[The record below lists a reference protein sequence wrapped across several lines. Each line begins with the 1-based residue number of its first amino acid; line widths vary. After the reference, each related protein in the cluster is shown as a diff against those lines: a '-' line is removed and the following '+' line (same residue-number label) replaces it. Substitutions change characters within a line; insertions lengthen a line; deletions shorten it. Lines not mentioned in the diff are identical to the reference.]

1 MRKNSP
7 HSVETLAVLDIQLVV
22 FFLQTLDDALS
33 QNRDS
38 LNDLNEQLKQRIKD
52 LEIISRNSDI
62 ECTGE
67 FASDI
72 EEYLGFNSTLDLFK
86 KAMQQKYNEKGF
98 DEDLDKIRADIE
110 TTENFISKA
119 EDADNKVKKALVS
132 FLNAR
137 GA

>member
-1 MRKNSP
+1 
-7 HSVETLAVLDIQLVV
+7 
-22 FFLQTLDDALS
+22 
-33 QNRDS
+33 
-38 LNDLNEQLKQRIKD
+38 
-52 LEIISRNSDI
+52 
-62 ECTGE
+62 
-67 FASDI
+67 
-72 EEYLGFNSTLDLFK
+72 
-86 KAMQQKYNEKGF
+86 MQQKYNEKGF